1 MGSVITLLDSSNWLA
16 KFKAKIH
23 TKRKYWAGFQGF
35 CIHMLNST
43 FMTQWRGKLLLLH
56 LPAR

>member
-1 MGSVITLLDSSNWLA
+1 MGSMMLLDSYNWLA

-35 CIHMLNST
+35 VFKC
-43 FMTQWRGKLLLLH
+43 
-56 LPAR
+56 